1 MRIFITVVILVHGLI
16 HFLGFLKS
24 VKPQS
29 VKELSQNISKQRG
42 ILWLFSAILLTVTA
56 VTYFMMLDWWWI
68 LALPAVIISQILII
82 SAWKDARFGT
92 IANIII
98 LTAAIIGY
106 ISKSFE
112 DEFRSDVKEALS
124 VAKNYES
131 DIITERD
138 LQHLPAVV
146 QKYLKY
152 SGVLGKERLQ
162 NVRIEFEGELR
173 SRKME
178 WFPFRS
184 KQYNTFDPPT
194 RSFFM
199 YGDMMGTSVPGY
211 HSYKDGKA
219 SMLVKLFGLIPVA
232 DNKGE
237 LMNIAETVTVF
248 NDMCLMAPASLV
260 DKRVTW
266 GSSDST
272 YADAIFT
279 NNDISIS
286 ARLLF
291 NEIGQLTDF
300 ISDDRFDISG
310 DTPMKFR
317 FSTPVKDYKKIGGSN
332 VMSYGEAVW
341 HYPNGEFVYGKFRL
355 KNIDYNCNHAE

>member
-1 MRIFITVVILVHGLI
+1 MRIILTVVILAHGLI
-16 HFLGFLKS
+16 HLLGFFKS
-24 VKPQS
+24 VEPQS
-29 VKELSQNISKQRG
+29 VKELSQNISMQRG
-42 ILWLFSAILLTVTA
+42 ILWLLSAILFTVTA

-68 LALPAVIISQILII
+68 LVLPAVIISQILII
-82 SAWKDARFGT
+82 SAWKDAKYGT

-98 LTAAIIGY
+98 LTTAVIGY
-106 ISKSFE
+106 ASQSFE
-112 DEFRSDVKEALS
+112 DKFRSDVKEALS

-248 NDMCLMAPASLV
+248 NDMCLMAPASLI
-260 DKRVTW
+260 DNRVTW

-272 YADAIFT
+272 YADATFT

-286 ARLLF
+286 AKLLF

-317 FSTPVKDYKKIGGSN
+317 FSTPVKEYGEFGGIN
-332 VMSYGEAVW
+332 VMSFGEAVW
-341 HYPNGEFVYGKFRL
+341 HYPDGEFVYGKFRL

>member
-1 MRIFITVVILVHGLI
+1 MRIFLTVVILAHGLI
-16 HFLGFLKS
+16 HLLGFFKS

-29 VKELSQNISKQRG
+29 IKELSRNISKQRG
-42 ILWLFSAILLTVTA
+42 IVWLLSAILFSATA
-56 VTYFMMLDWWWI
+56 VTYFKMFDWWWM
-68 LALPAVIISQILII
+68 LALPAVIISQILIF
-82 SAWKDARFGT
+82 STWQDAKFGT

-98 LTAAIIGY
+98 LTAAVIGY
-106 ISKSFE
+106 ASQSFE
-112 DEFRSDVKEALS
+112 KEFRSDVKEALS
-124 VAKNYES
+124 VAANADS
-131 DIITERD
+131 GIITEED
-138 LQHLPAVV
+138 LKHLPAVV

-152 SGVLGKERLQ
+152 AGVIGKEKIR
-162 NVRIEFEGELR
+162 NVRIEFEGEMR
-173 SRKME
+173 SRKMD
-178 WFPFRS
+178 WFRFTS
-184 KQYNTFDPPT
+184 KQYNTFDPLS

-219 SMLVKLFGLIPVA
+219 SMLVKLFALIPVA

-237 LMNIAETVTVF
+237 LMNKAETVTVF
-248 NDMCLMAPASLV
+248 NDMCLMAPASLI

-272 YADAIFT
+272 YADAVFT

-300 ISDDRFDISG
+300 ISDDRYDISG
-310 DTPMKFR
+310 DSPVNYR
-317 FSTPVKDYKKIGGSN
+317 FSTPVKDYREFGSMN
-332 VMSYGEAVW
+332 IMSYGEAIW
-341 HYPNGEFVYGKFRL
+341 HYPDGEFVYGKFRL
-355 KNIDYNCNHAE
+355 KNIEYNCDSVE